1 MLQCVQIVQTKGERF
16 VKLSQLR
23 ALTHSNFADPLSANR
38 PRVDQ
43 ALRAEGYDP
52 SAVYQEMEMD
62 SPWVDTH
69 DDASDVKD
77 RVQLHSHTF
86 YELLFCRG
94 GSLQYLLGTQ
104 RYRLQRGDIVYIPP
118 GTSHRPLLLDKLVE
132 PYTRYVLWASPAFAE
147 MLHGAFPQEELL
159 PAEAFL
165 LRTAA
170 TPWQEELGGLFRT
183 GVQENY
189 TRAPGWEAAVLGN
202 TIRLLVQMARA
213 RTGSNIPDPQ
223 AEQQDLLD
231 QMLVF
236 IEGHLAEKIT
246 LADTARRFLVSEST
260 VNQLFRRR
268 MKVSF
273 YRFVTQRR
281 LIAAKVRLQEG
292 DSAEQAAARTG
303 FGDYSTF
310 YRAFRREYG
319 ISPAEYRRL
328 QLSAGAPA
336 LQKRENG
343 VD

>member
-1 MLQCVQIVQTKGERF
+1 M
-16 VKLSQLR
+16 KLSQLR

-38 PRVDQ
+38 PRVNQ
-43 ALRAEGYDP
+43 ALRAKGYDP

-77 RVQLHSHTF
+77 RVQLHSHNF

-170 TPWQEELGGLFRT
+170 TPWQETLGGLFRT

-189 TRAPGWEAAVLGN
+189 TRAPGWQAAVCGN
-202 TIRLLVQMARA
+202 TLQLLVQMARA
-213 RTGSNIPDPQ
+213 RAGEHALRPQ
-223 AEQQDLLD
+223 AERQELLD
-231 QMLVF
+231 ALLVY
-236 IEGHLAEKIT
+236 IENHLQDRIT
-246 LADTARRFLVSEST
+246 LADTARRFLVSESS
-260 VNQLFRRR
+260 VNQLFRKR

-281 LIAAKVRLQEG
+281 LIAAKVLLQDG
-292 DSAEQAAARTG
+292 LPAEQISARVG
-303 FGDYSTF
+303 FGDYSSF
-310 YRAFRREYG
+310 YRAFKREYG

-328 QLSAGAPA
+328 Q
-336 LQKRENG
+336 E
-343 VD
+343 

>member
-1 MLQCVQIVQTKGERF
+1 MF
-16 VKLSQLR
+16 VKVSQLR
-23 ALTHSNFADPLSANR
+23 ALTHSKHTDPLSASR

-43 ALRAEGYDP
+43 ALRAKGYDP
-52 SAVYQEMEMD
+52 RAVYQGMEMD
-62 SPWVDTH
+62 SPFVDTH

-77 RVQLHSHTF
+77 RVELHSHTF
-86 YELLFCRG
+86 YELLFCRS

-132 PYTRYVLWASPAFAE
+132 PYTRYLLWASPALAE

-202 TIRLLVQMARA
+202 TIQLLVQTARA
-213 RTGSNIPDPQ
+213 RAGEHALRPQ
-223 AEQQDLLD
+223 AERQELLD
-231 QMLVF
+231 ALLVY
-236 IEGHLAEKIT
+236 IENHLQDRIT
-246 LADTARRFLVSEST
+246 LADTARRFLVSESS
-260 VNQLFRRR
+260 VNQLFRKR

-281 LIAAKVRLQEG
+281 LIAAKVLLQDG
-292 DSAEQAAARTG
+292 LPAEQISARVG
-303 FGDYSTF
+303 FGDYSSF
-310 YRAFRREYG
+310 YRAFKREYG

-328 QLSAGAPA
+328 QEQAFAA
-336 LQKRENG
+336 LRTL
-343 VD
+343 

>member
-1 MLQCVQIVQTKGERF
+1 M
-16 VKLSQLR
+16 KLSQLR

-38 PRVDQ
+38 PRVNQ
-43 ALRAEGYDP
+43 ALRAKGYDP

-213 RTGSNIPDPQ
+213 RAGEHALRPQ
-223 AEQQDLLD
+223 AERQELLD
-231 QMLVF
+231 ALLVY
-236 IEGHLAEKIT
+236 IENHLQDRIT
-246 LADTARRFLVSEST
+246 LAGTARRFLVSESS
-260 VNQLFRRR
+260 VNQLFRKR

-281 LIAAKVRLQEG
+281 LIAAKVLLQDG
-292 DSAEQAAARTG
+292 LPAEQISARVG
-303 FGDYSTF
+303 FGDYSSF
-310 YRAFRREYG
+310 YRAFKREYG

-328 QLSAGAPA
+328 QEQAFAAPRT
-336 LQKRENG
+336 L
-343 VD
+343 

>member
-1 MLQCVQIVQTKGERF
+1 
-16 VKLSQLR
+16 
-23 ALTHSNFADPLSANR
+23 
-38 PRVDQ
+38 
-43 ALRAEGYDP
+43 
-52 SAVYQEMEMD
+52 MD

-231 QMLVF
+231 QLLVF

>member
-1 MLQCVQIVQTKGERF
+1 M
-16 VKLSQLR
+16 KLSQLR

-38 PRVDQ
+38 PRVNQ
-43 ALRAEGYDP
+43 ALRAKGYDP

-170 TPWQEELGGLFRT
+170 TPWQETLGGLFRT

-189 TRAPGWEAAVLGN
+189 TRAPGWQAAVCGN
-202 TIRLLVQMARA
+202 TLQLLVQTARA
-213 RTGSNIPDPQ
+213 RAGEHALRPQ
-223 AEQQDLLD
+223 AERQELLD
-231 QMLVF
+231 ALLVY
-236 IEGHLAEKIT
+236 IENHLQDRIT
-246 LADTARRFLVSEST
+246 LADTARRFLVSESS
-260 VNQLFRRR
+260 VNQLFRKR

-281 LIAAKVRLQEG
+281 LIAAKVLLQDG
-292 DSAEQAAARTG
+292 LPAEQISARVG
-303 FGDYSTF
+303 FGDYSSF
-310 YRAFRREYG
+310 YRAFKREYG

-328 QLSAGAPA
+328 Q
-336 LQKRENG
+336 E
-343 VD
+343 

>member
-1 MLQCVQIVQTKGERF
+1 M
-16 VKLSQLR
+16 KLSQLR

-38 PRVDQ
+38 PRVNQ
-43 ALRAEGYDP
+43 ALRAKGYDP

-170 TPWQEELGGLFRT
+170 TPWQETLGALFRA
-183 GVQENY
+183 GVQESY

-202 TIRLLVQMARA
+202 TIQLLVQTARA
-213 RTGSNIPDPQ
+213 RAGEHALRPQ
-223 AEQQDLLD
+223 AERQELLD
-231 QMLVF
+231 ALLVY
-236 IEGHLAEKIT
+236 IENHLQDRIT
-246 LADTARRFLVSEST
+246 LADTARRFLVSESS
-260 VNQLFRRR
+260 VNQLFRKR

-281 LIAAKVRLQEG
+281 LIAAKVLLQDG
-292 DSAEQAAARTG
+292 LPAEQISARVG
-303 FGDYSTF
+303 FGDYSSF
-310 YRAFRREYG
+310 YRAFKREYG

-328 QLSAGAPA
+328 Q
-336 LQKRENG
+336 E
-343 VD
+343 

>member
-1 MLQCVQIVQTKGERF
+1 M
-16 VKLSQLR
+16 KLSQLR

-38 PRVDQ
+38 PRVNQ
-43 ALRAEGYDP
+43 ALRAKGYDP

-170 TPWQEELGGLFRT
+170 TPWQETLGGLFRT

-202 TIRLLVQMARA
+202 TIRLLVQTARA
-213 RTGSNIPDPQ
+213 RAGEHALRPQ
-223 AEQQDLLD
+223 AERQELLD
-231 QMLVF
+231 ALLVY
-236 IEGHLAEKIT
+236 IENHLQDRIT
-246 LADTARRFLVSEST
+246 LADTARRFLVSESS
-260 VNQLFRRR
+260 VNQLFRKR

-281 LIAAKVRLQEG
+281 LIAAKVLLQDG
-292 DSAEQAAARTG
+292 LPAEQISARVG
-303 FGDYSTF
+303 FGDYSSF
-310 YRAFRREYG
+310 YRAFKREYG

-328 QLSAGAPA
+328 QEQAFAA
-336 LQKRENG
+336 LRTL
-343 VD
+343 

>member
-1 MLQCVQIVQTKGERF
+1 MF
-16 VKLSQLR
+16 VKVSQLR
-23 ALTHSNFADPLSANR
+23 ALTHSKHTDPLSASR

-43 ALRAEGYDP
+43 ALRAKGYDP
-52 SAVYQEMEMD
+52 RAVYQGMEMD
-62 SPWVDTH
+62 SPFVDTH

-77 RVQLHSHTF
+77 RVELHSHTF
-86 YELLFCRG
+86 YELLFCRS

-132 PYTRYVLWASPAFAE
+132 PYTRYLLWASPALAE

-170 TPWQEELGGLFRT
+170 THWQEELGGLFRT

-213 RTGSNIPDPQ
+213 RAGEHALRPQ
-223 AEQQDLLD
+223 AERQELLD
-231 QMLVF
+231 ALLVY
-236 IEGHLAEKIT
+236 IENHLQDRIT
-246 LADTARRFLVSEST
+246 LAGTARRFLVSESS
-260 VNQLFRRR
+260 VNQLFRKR

-281 LIAAKVRLQEG
+281 LIAAKVLLQDG
-292 DSAEQAAARTG
+292 LPAEQISARVG
-303 FGDYSTF
+303 FGDYSSF
-310 YRAFRREYG
+310 YRAFKREYG

-328 QLSAGAPA
+328 QEQAFAA
-336 LQKRENG
+336 LRTL
-343 VD
+343 

>member
-1 MLQCVQIVQTKGERF
+1 MLQYIQIVQTKGERF

-23 ALTHSNFADPLSANR
+23 ALTHSKYTDPLYANR
-38 PRVDQ
+38 PRVNQ
-43 ALRAEGYDP
+43 ALRAEGYDT
-52 SAVYQEMEMD
+52 SAVYQEIEMD

-202 TIRLLVQMARA
+202 TIRLLVQTARA
-213 RTGSNIPDPQ
+213 RAGEHALRPQ
-223 AEQQDLLD
+223 AERQELLD
-231 QMLVF
+231 ALLVY
-236 IEGHLAEKIT
+236 IENHLQDRIT
-246 LADTARRFLVSEST
+246 LADTARRFLVSESS
-260 VNQLFRRR
+260 VNQLFRKR

-281 LIAAKVRLQEG
+281 LIAAKVLLQDG
-292 DSAEQAAARTG
+292 LPAEQISARVG
-303 FGDYSTF
+303 FGDYSSF
-310 YRAFRREYG
+310 YRAFKREYG

-328 QLSAGAPA
+328 Q
-336 LQKRENG
+336 E
-343 VD
+343 

>member
-1 MLQCVQIVQTKGERF
+1 M
-16 VKLSQLR
+16 SQMR
-23 ALTHSNFADPLSANR
+23 ALTDTPPGISPAQMRGLIDER
-38 PRVDQ
+38 
-43 ALRAEGYDP
+43 LRAAGHDP
-52 SAVYQEMEMD
+52 SALYQELEMD
-62 SPWVDTH
+62 SPYIDTH
-69 DDASDVKD
+69 DDVSRTMDTVN
-77 RVQLHSHTF
+77 LHSHTF
-86 YELLFCRG
+86 YELLFVRG

-213 RTGSNIPDPQ
+213 RAGEHALRPQ
-223 AEQQDLLD
+223 AERQELLD
-231 QMLVF
+231 ALLVY
-236 IEGHLAEKIT
+236 IENHLQDRIT
-246 LADTARRFLVSEST
+246 LADTARRFLVSESS
-260 VNQLFRRR
+260 VNQLFRKR

-281 LIAAKVRLQEG
+281 LIAAKVLLQDG
-292 DSAEQAAARTG
+292 LPAEQISARVG
-303 FGDYSTF
+303 FGDYSSF
-310 YRAFRREYG
+310 YRAFKREYG

-328 QLSAGAPA
+328 Q
-336 LQKRENG
+336 E
-343 VD
+343 

>member
-1 MLQCVQIVQTKGERF
+1 M
-16 VKLSQLR
+16 SQMR
-23 ALTHSNFADPLSANR
+23 ALTDTPPGASPAQMRGLIDER
-38 PRVDQ
+38 
-43 ALRAEGYDP
+43 LRAAGHDP
-52 SAVYQEMEMD
+52 SALYQELEMD
-62 SPWVDTH
+62 SPYVDTH
-69 DDASDVKD
+69 DDVSRTMDTVN
-77 RVQLHSHTF
+77 LHSHTF
-86 YELLFCRG
+86 YELLFVRG
-94 GSLQYLLGTQ
+94 GSLQYLLDAR
-104 RYRLQRGDIVYIPP
+104 RYRLQAGDVVFIPP
-118 GTSHRPLLLDKLVE
+118 NTSHRPLFLDKLVE
-132 PYTRYVLWASPAFAE
+132 PYSRFVLWVSPLYAGQLNE
-147 MLHGAFPQEELL
+147 AFPQDGLL
-159 PAEAFL
+159 PAEAFV

-170 TPWQEELGGLFRT
+170 TPWQETLGALFRT

-202 TIRLLVQMARA
+202 TIRLLVQMGRA

-231 QMLVF
+231 QLLLY
-236 IEGHLAEKIT
+236 IEYHLSEKIN

>member
-1 MLQCVQIVQTKGERF
+1 M
-16 VKLSQLR
+16 KLSQLR

-43 ALRAEGYDP
+43 ALRAKGYDP
-52 SAVYQEMEMD
+52 RAVYQGMEMD
-62 SPWVDTH
+62 SPFVDTH

-86 YELLFCRG
+86 YELLFCRS

-132 PYTRYVLWASPAFAE
+132 PYTRYLLWASPALAE

-170 TPWQEELGGLFRT
+170 TPWQETLGGLFRT

-189 TRAPGWEAAVLGN
+189 TRAPGWQAAVCGN
-202 TIRLLVQMARA
+202 TLQLLVQTARA
-213 RTGSNIPDPQ
+213 RAGEHALRPQ
-223 AEQQDLLD
+223 AERQELLD
-231 QMLVF
+231 ALLVY
-236 IEGHLAEKIT
+236 IENHLQDRIM
-246 LADTARRFLVSEST
+246 LADTARRFLVSESS
-260 VNQLFRRR
+260 VNQLFRKR

-281 LIAAKVRLQEG
+281 LIAAKVLLQDG
-292 DSAEQAAARTG
+292 LPAEQISARVG
-303 FGDYSTF
+303 FGDYSSF
-310 YRAFRREYG
+310 YRAFKREYG

-328 QLSAGAPA
+328 QEQAFAA
-336 LQKRENG
+336 LRTL
-343 VD
+343 

>member
-1 MLQCVQIVQTKGERF
+1 MF
-16 VKLSQLR
+16 VKVSQLR
-23 ALTHSNFADPLSANR
+23 ALTHSKHTDPLSASR

-43 ALRAEGYDP
+43 ALRAKGYDP
-52 SAVYQEMEMD
+52 RAVYQGMEMD
-62 SPWVDTH
+62 SPFVDTH

-77 RVQLHSHTF
+77 RVELHSHTF
-86 YELLFCRG
+86 YELLFCRS

-132 PYTRYVLWASPAFAE
+132 PYTRYLLWASPALAE

-213 RTGSNIPDPQ
+213 RAGEHALRPQ
-223 AEQQDLLD
+223 AERQELLD
-231 QMLVF
+231 ALLVY
-236 IEGHLAEKIT
+236 IENHLQDRIT
-246 LADTARRFLVSEST
+246 LADTARRFLVSESS
-260 VNQLFRRR
+260 VNQLFRKR

-281 LIAAKVRLQEG
+281 LIAAKVLLQDG
-292 DSAEQAAARTG
+292 LPAEQISARVG
-303 FGDYSTF
+303 FGDYSSF
-310 YRAFRREYG
+310 YRAFKREYG

-328 QLSAGAPA
+328 QEQAFAA
-336 LQKRENG
+336 LRTL
-343 VD
+343 

>member
-1 MLQCVQIVQTKGERF
+1 MF
-16 VKLSQLR
+16 VKVSQLR
-23 ALTHSNFADPLSANR
+23 ALTHSKHTDPLSASR

-43 ALRAEGYDP
+43 ALRAKGYDP
-52 SAVYQEMEMD
+52 RAVYQGMEMD
-62 SPWVDTH
+62 SPFVDTH

-77 RVQLHSHTF
+77 RVELHSHTF
-86 YELLFCRG
+86 YELLFCRS

-132 PYTRYVLWASPAFAE
+132 PYTRYLLWASPALAE

-202 TIRLLVQMARA
+202 TIRLLVQTARA
-213 RTGSNIPDPQ
+213 RAGEHALRPQ
-223 AEQQDLLD
+223 AERQELLD
-231 QMLVF
+231 ALLVY
-236 IEGHLAEKIT
+236 IENHLQDRIT
-246 LADTARRFLVSEST
+246 LADTARRFLVSESS
-260 VNQLFRRR
+260 VNQLFRKR

-281 LIAAKVRLQEG
+281 LIAAKVLLQDG
-292 DSAEQAAARTG
+292 LPAEQISARVG
-303 FGDYSTF
+303 FGDYSSF
-310 YRAFRREYG
+310 YRAFKREYG

-328 QLSAGAPA
+328 QEQAFAA
-336 LQKRENG
+336 LRTL
-343 VD
+343 

>member
-1 MLQCVQIVQTKGERF
+1 M
-16 VKLSQLR
+16 KLSQLR

-170 TPWQEELGGLFRT
+170 TPWQETLGALFRT

-213 RTGSNIPDPQ
+213 RAGEHALRPQ
-223 AEQQDLLD
+223 AERQELLD
-231 QMLVF
+231 ALLVY
-236 IEGHLAEKIT
+236 IENHLQDRIT
-246 LADTARRFLVSEST
+246 LADTARRFLVSESS
-260 VNQLFRRR
+260 VNQLFRKR

-281 LIAAKVRLQEG
+281 LIAAKVLLQDG
-292 DSAEQAAARTG
+292 LPAEQISARVG
-303 FGDYSTF
+303 FGDYSSF
-310 YRAFRREYG
+310 YRAFKREYG

-328 QLSAGAPA
+328 QEQAFAA
-336 LQKRENG
+336 LRTL
-343 VD
+343 

>member
-1 MLQCVQIVQTKGERF
+1 M
-16 VKLSQLR
+16 KLSQLR

-38 PRVDQ
+38 PRVNQ
-43 ALRAEGYDP
+43 ALRAKGYDP

-189 TRAPGWEAAVLGN
+189 TRAPGWQAAVCGN
-202 TIRLLVQMARA
+202 TLQLLVQTARA
-213 RTGSNIPDPQ
+213 RAGEHALRPQ
-223 AEQQDLLD
+223 AERQELLD
-231 QMLVF
+231 ALLVY
-236 IEGHLAEKIT
+236 IENHLQDRIT
-246 LADTARRFLVSEST
+246 LAGTARRFLVSESS
-260 VNQLFRRR
+260 VNQLFRKR

-281 LIAAKVRLQEG
+281 LIAAKVLLQDG
-292 DSAEQAAARTG
+292 LPAEQISARVG
-303 FGDYSTF
+303 FGDYSSF
-310 YRAFRREYG
+310 YRAFKREYG

-328 QLSAGAPA
+328 Q
-336 LQKRENG
+336 E
-343 VD
+343 